1 MSDHAASPLV
11 PPCPRR
17 SSALE
22 VLDEAERKEYWAALA
37 LRWTKNLSSLDTAK
51 LLRHFGS
58 AYAALQDISH
68 WPDAEVS
75 SQKAENYLNNS
86 WREKARPEWEAA
98 KKLNGH
104 IILWNS
110 DLYPPQLR
118 EVDAAPALLYAVGD
132 LSLLKAPCVAIV
144 GSRKCSQAAMDFAD
158 LAAEDLSK
166 AGVTVVSGLAF
177 GIDGR
182 AQRSALRGS
191 GRTIAVMAGGV
202 DVPYPAH
209 HTELYSKVANSGLIL
224 SEFGPGTKPH
234 RAYFPMRNRIVSGLS
249 LGVLVVEALEEKSGS
264 LITARLAAEQ
274 GRNVYV
280 PSPDALHGFY
290 AEGTK
295 KLLMDG
301 AFPIYRAD
309 DLLADILPHL
319 KQALST
325 PTGTA
330 KKNAPKV
337 VESPK
342 PVPVP
347 SVAPTGQKKA
357 PCISPEPSS
366 PIPSVSGDEA
376 TLLGLLHASPLC
388 PDDILLAAQAKDGSW
403 TAPRMLSTLMML
415 EVKGLV
421 RRLAD
426 SRYEVR
432 P

>member
-1 MSDHAASPLV
+1 MSDPAASLPLV
-11 PPCPRR
+11 PPSSRCP
-17 SSALE
+17 SALE
-22 VLDEAERKEYWAALA
+22 ELNEAARREYWAALA
-37 LRWTKNLSSLDTAK
+37 LRWTKNLSSLDAAK

-58 AYAALQDISH
+58 AYTAIQDIPH

-75 SQKAENYLNNS
+75 SHKAENYLNDS
-86 WREKARPEWEAA
+86 WRKKARPEWEAA

-110 DLYPPQLR
+110 DLYPPQLK

-144 GSRKCSQAAMDFAD
+144 GSRKCSQAAMDFAA
-158 LAAEDLSK
+158 LTAEDLSK

-191 GRTIAVMAGGV
+191 GRTIAVLAGGV

-209 HTELYSKVANSGLIL
+209 HTELYSKVAASGLIL
-224 SEFGPGTKPH
+224 SEYGPGTKPH
-234 RAYFPMRNRIVSGLS
+234 TAYFPMRNRIVSGLS

-280 PSPDALHGFY
+280 PSPNALHGLY
-290 AEGTK
+290 ADGTK

-309 DLLADILPHL
+309 DLLADIVPHL
-319 KQALST
+319 KQALNRPAQKT
-325 PTGTA
+325 IED
-330 KKNAPKV
+330 APKPTPV
-337 VESPK
+337 TPIK
-342 PVPVP
+342 PIKQEKTP
-347 SVAPTGQKKA
+347 SIPPAPTA
-357 PCISPEPSS
+357 SLPPVNE
-366 PIPSVSGDEA
+366 DEA

-388 PDDILLAAQAKDGSW
+388 PDDLLLATQAKDGSW

>member
-1 MSDHAASPLV
+1 MPDHAAIPPLV
-11 PPCPRR
+11 PPSSRCP
-17 SSALE
+17 SALE
-22 VLDEAERKEYWAALA
+22 ELDEAERKEYWAALA

-58 AYAALQDISH
+58 AYAAIQDIPH

-75 SQKAENYLNNS
+75 SHKAENFLNDS
-86 WREKARPEWEAA
+86 WREKARPEWEAT

-104 IILWNS
+104 IILWNN
-110 DLYPPQLR
+110 DLYPPQLK
-118 EVDAAPALLYAVGD
+118 EVEAAPALLYAVGD
-132 LSLLKAPCVAIV
+132 ITLLKAPCVAIV
-144 GSRKCSQAAMDFAD
+144 GSRKCSQASMDFAS
-158 LAAEDLSK
+158 LVAEDLSK

-191 GRTIAVMAGGV
+191 GRTIAVMAGGA

-209 HTELYSKVANSGLIL
+209 HTELYSKVAESGLIL
-224 SEFGPGTKPH
+224 SEFSPGTKPH
-234 RAYFPMRNRIVSGLS
+234 PAYFPVRNRIVSGLS
-249 LGVLVVEALEEKSGS
+249 LGVLVVEALDEKSGS

-280 PSPDALHGFY
+280 PSPNALHGLY
-290 AEGTK
+290 AEGSK

-319 KQALST
+319 KQALNR
-325 PTGTA
+325 PV
-330 KKNAPKV
+330 KKT
-337 VESPK
+337 VEDTPK
-342 PVPVP
+342 PTPATP
-347 SVAPTGQKKA
+347 IEPIPQEKTPCDSPAPTA
-357 PCISPEPSS
+357 SRPS
-366 PIPSVSGDEA
+366 INEDEA
-376 TLLGLLHASPLC
+376 TLLGLLHISPLC
-388 PDDILLAAQAKDGSW
+388 PDDLLLSVQAKDGSW

-426 SRYEVR
+426 SRYEVCQ
-432 P
+432 

>member
-1 MSDHAASPLV
+1 
-11 PPCPRR
+11 
-17 SSALE
+17 
-22 VLDEAERKEYWAALA
+22 
-37 LRWTKNLSSLDTAK
+37 
-51 LLRHFGS
+51 
-58 AYAALQDISH
+58 
-68 WPDAEVS
+68 
-75 SQKAENYLNNS
+75 
-86 WREKARPEWEAA
+86 
-98 KKLNGH
+98 
-104 IILWNS
+104 
-110 DLYPPQLR
+110 
-118 EVDAAPALLYAVGD
+118 
-132 LSLLKAPCVAIV
+132 
-144 GSRKCSQAAMDFAD
+144 
-158 LAAEDLSK
+158 
-166 AGVTVVSGLAF
+166 
-177 GIDGR
+177 
-182 AQRSALRGS
+182 
-191 GRTIAVMAGGV
+191 MAGGV

-209 HTELYSKVANSGLIL
+209 HTELYSKVADSGLIL

-280 PSPDALHGFY
+280 PSPDALHGLY

-319 KQALST
+319 KQALSS
-325 PTGTA
+325 PVKKVA
-330 KKNAPKV
+330 KEAPKAA
-337 VESPK
+337 PIPPAA
-342 PVPVP
+342 PVKQEKAPSEPSAPAVSHP
-347 SVAPTGQKKA
+347 SVN
-357 PCISPEPSS
+357 E
-366 PIPSVSGDEA
+366 DEA
-376 TLLGLLHASPLC
+376 TLLSLLHASPLC
-388 PDDILLAAQAKDGSW
+388 PDDILLAAQEKDGSW

>member
-1 MSDHAASPLV
+1 MPDHAASLLITPPAPRPL
-11 PPCPRR
+11 
-17 SSALE
+17 SALE
-22 VLDEAERKEYWAALA
+22 ALDEDGRREYWASLA
-37 LRWTKNLSSLDTAK
+37 LRSTRDLSSLDAAK

-58 AYAALQDISH
+58 AYAAIQDIVH

-75 SQKAENYLNNS
+75 LKKADHFLDNS
-86 WREKARPEWEAA
+86 WREKARPEWESA
-98 KKLNGH
+98 KKLKGR
-104 IILWNS
+104 IILWNN
-110 DLYPPQLR
+110 DAYPPQLK
-118 EVDAAPALLYAVGD
+118 EVDTAPALLYAVGD

-144 GSRKCSQAAMDFAD
+144 GSRKCSQAAMDFAA
-158 LAAEDLSK
+158 LAAEDLSQ

-209 HTELYSKVANSGLIL
+209 HTELYSKVAEAGLII
-224 SEFGPGTKPH
+224 SEYAPGTKPH
-234 RAYFPMRNRIVSGLS
+234 TAYFPARNRIISGLS
-249 LGVLVVEALEEKSGS
+249 LGVLVVEALDENSGS
-264 LITARLAAEQ
+264 LITARFAAEQ

-280 PSPDALHGFY
+280 PSPNALHGNY

-319 KQALST
+319 RQILDTPETVTPPAQPSPAKQEMPASPPVPAT
-325 PTGTA
+325 PTPSA
-330 KKNAPKV
+330 NA
-337 VESPK
+337 
-342 PVPVP
+342 
-347 SVAPTGQKKA
+347 
-357 PCISPEPSS
+357 
-366 PIPSVSGDEA
+366 DEA
-376 TLLGLLHASPLC
+376 TLLELLQASPLC
-388 PDDILLAAQAKDGSW
+388 PDDILLAAQEKEGSW

-426 SRYEVR
+426 SRYETR
-432 P
+432 L

>member
-1 MSDHAASPLV
+1 
-11 PPCPRR
+11 
-17 SSALE
+17 
-22 VLDEAERKEYWAALA
+22 
-37 LRWTKNLSSLDTAK
+37 
-51 LLRHFGS
+51 
-58 AYAALQDISH
+58 
-68 WPDAEVS
+68 
-75 SQKAENYLNNS
+75 
-86 WREKARPEWEAA
+86 
-98 KKLNGH
+98 
-104 IILWNS
+104 
-110 DLYPPQLR
+110 
-118 EVDAAPALLYAVGD
+118 
-132 LSLLKAPCVAIV
+132 
-144 GSRKCSQAAMDFAD
+144 MDFAD
-158 LAAEDLSK
+158 LVAEDLSK

-209 HTELYSKVANSGLIL
+209 HTELYSKVAASGLII

-234 RAYFPMRNRIVSGLS
+234 TAYFPRRNRIVSGLS

-280 PSPDALHGFY
+280 PSPDALHGLY

-295 KLLMDG
+295 HLLMDG

-319 KQALST
+319 KQALSRPVKT
-325 PTGTA
+325 
-330 KKNAPKV
+330 V
-337 VESPK
+337 VKEVPK
-342 PVPVP
+342 PAPVVP
-347 SVAPTGQKKA
+347 SAPMEQEKA
-357 PCISPEPSS
+357 PSVPSAPVSPR
-366 PIPSVSGDEA
+366 PSVSGDES
-376 TLLGLLHASPLC
+376 TLLDLLHASPLC
-388 PDDILLAAQAKDGSW
+388 PDDILLAAQAKDENW

-432 P
+432 S